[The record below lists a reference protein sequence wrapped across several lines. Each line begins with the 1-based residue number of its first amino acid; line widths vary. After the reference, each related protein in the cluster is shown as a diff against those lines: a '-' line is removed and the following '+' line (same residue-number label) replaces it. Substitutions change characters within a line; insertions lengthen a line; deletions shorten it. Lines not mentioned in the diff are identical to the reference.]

1 MLARYFRQFGL
12 VYGIFTHEVKGIHC
26 ILFADLCIYLAWP
39 NVVWF
44 QFPGLP
50 DHCWV
55 YVQYGD
61 RADAHACIDCTF
73 VSDPHWFPHHTNFFG
88 PTYYEQC
95 LRFSLALL
103 TCQSVVV
110 PLREKKLVFVFR
122 VGLSVEIN

>member
-88 PTYYEQC
+88 PTYYE
-95 LRFSLALL
+95 
-103 TCQSVVV
+103 
-110 PLREKKLVFVFR
+110 
-122 VGLSVEIN
+122 